1 VYGYFKFSI
10 ISTVAVIPLLL
21 LLVALFPTCH
31 SIGCGAAG
39 FLLALMIY
47 LAVYFNSWFATIIYH
62 FSKDRSK
69 EKVNFKLTYAY
80 LSLLPLVLAA
90 LLYAW
95 LELS

>member
-1 VYGYFKFSI
+1 
-10 ISTVAVIPLLL
+10 
-21 LLVALFPTCH
+21 
-31 SIGCGAAG
+31 
-39 FLLALMIY
+39 MIY